1 MTIVIRDTPSS
12 AVRPTLSDSLQV
24 TFIRALMAFHP
35 EYAKIRAPVLAFQA
49 RPGARTALERTMSD
63 SIERKIDRWT
73 RDELLPWQDSSH
85 ARFRRALPAAR
96 IVFLDRTRH
105 SALPFQARD
114 AIVSDLGAFLNSLAL
129 R

>member
-1 MTIVIRDTPSS
+1 MP
-12 AVRPTLSDSLQV
+12 
-24 TFIRALMAFHP
+24 
-35 EYAKIRAPVLAFQA
+35 
-49 RPGARTALERTMSD
+49 D
-63 SIERKIDRWT
+63 SIERKIDRWV

-85 ARFRRALPAAR
+85 ARFRRALPEAR

-114 AIVSDLGAFLNSLAL
+114 AIVSGMRRFLDSLPG

>member
-1 MTIVIRDTPSS
+1 MP
-12 AVRPTLSDSLQV
+12 
-24 TFIRALMAFHP
+24 
-35 EYAKIRAPVLAFQA
+35 
-49 RPGARTALERTMSD
+49 D

-73 RDELLPWQDSSH
+73 EEELIPWQDTSH
-85 ARFRRALPAAR
+85 ARFRRALPNAR

-114 AIVSDLGAFLNSLAL
+114 AIVSSMRPFLDSLPG